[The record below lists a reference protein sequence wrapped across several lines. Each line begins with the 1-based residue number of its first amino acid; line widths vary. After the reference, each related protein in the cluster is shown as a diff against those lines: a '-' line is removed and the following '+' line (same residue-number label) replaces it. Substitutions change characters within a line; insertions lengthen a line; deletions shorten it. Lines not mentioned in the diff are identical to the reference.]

1 MDSLAMS
8 QRRRRLEEARRALE
22 LIGGAGRDAV
32 RLRWIA
38 VAGRSRRCEA
48 GAPIGS
54 GWGASASGSS
64 DEVGVGSDQPPL
76 GQLRLLRAARGLG
89 VVGRPK

>member
-22 LIGGAGRDAV
+22 LIGAAGRDAV
-32 RLRWIA
+32 SLRWIA

-54 GWGASASGSS
+54 GWGASASGSP
-64 DEVGVGSDQPPL
+64 DEVSVGSIS
-76 GQLRLLRAARGLG
+76 RHSVSYVCWSCAR
-89 VVGRPK
+89 VGCGWTS